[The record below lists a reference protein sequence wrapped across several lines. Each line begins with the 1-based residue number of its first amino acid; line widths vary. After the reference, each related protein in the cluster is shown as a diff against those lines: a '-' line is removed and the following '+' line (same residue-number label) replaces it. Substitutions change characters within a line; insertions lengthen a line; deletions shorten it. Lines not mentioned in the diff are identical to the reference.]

1 MKSTAGFVL
10 GLIGGIGSALL
21 GIWGLFAASIFA
33 SIPGLGL
40 LSGLGFILPVIILI
54 GAGLAIW
61 GALLMN
67 KDDNAKVKKGGI
79 LTLVGGIIGSI
90 NILSIIG
97 GILGLVSAGKEA
109 TATPTATQKST
120 STTTPNKAQDQK
132 V

>member
-33 SIPGLGL
+33 TIPGLGL
-40 LSGLGFILPVIILI
+40 LSGLGIILPIIILI

-67 KDDNAKVKKGGI
+67 KDDNAKVNKGGI
-79 LTLVGGIIGSI
+79 LTLIGGIIGSV

-97 GILGLVSAGKEA
+97 GILGLVSAGKES
-109 TATPTATQKST
+109 TPA
-120 STTTPNKAQDQK
+120 STTTTPAKEATPNKAQDQK

>member
-33 SIPGLGL
+33 TIPGLGL
-40 LSGLGFILPVIILI
+40 LSGLGIILPIIILI

-67 KDDNAKVKKGGI
+67 KEDNAKVKKGGI
-79 LTLVGGIIGSI
+79 LTLIGGIIGSV

-97 GILGLVSAGKEA
+97 GIIGLVSAGKESTPA
-109 TATPTATQKST
+109 STATTPAKEV
-120 STTTPNKAQDQK
+120 TPNKAQATK